1 MGIMEPLSPTGYAR
15 GDPID
20 LAIAEERLALPE
32 GIDGDLVEQINQ
44 DGLPL
49 RQWPAAVAELYH
61 ATVTSRLYQEGNFLF
76 LLGLLTCLAT
86 IVVDVLINPAMVPE
100 GVALRV
106 LAVAPLTLLGLMA
119 GTRGWT
125 NLLAFCVGASPIAF
139 IAVVVHLAVH
149 LPPDLSPRYINATIL
164 IVGLANIMLPYSLR
178 GLIIFDLS
186 ALVVAMLMLVLGGVD
201 FATQHLDTMALFILV
216 AGATI
221 PVASQFE
228 SLRQSNFLLTLRAQ
242 CAGRELLEA
251 NAALHTLSET
261 DPLTGISNRRSFERQ
276 FETDI
281 VAPGFNGRIDDRIAL
296 MMIDLDH
303 FKSFNDAHGHQAG
316 DSCLKLVAKALV
328 DIFDEAGGVVARY
341 GGEEFVAAL
350 RVRDSKEIVAV
361 AEDVRRTIATVLT
374 PVSESDRSLITASIG
389 VGVAPASAMLPRE
402 ELLEMADA
410 ALYSGKDAGRNRVEV
425 VEAEP
430 AFGRGG

>member
-1 MGIMEPLSPTGYAR
+1 MEPLSPTGYAS

-20 LAIAEERLALPE
+20 LATAEERLALPE
-32 GIDGDLVEQINQ
+32 GIDSDLVEQIDQ

-61 ATVTSRLYQEGNFLF
+61 ATVTSRLYQEGHFLF

-164 IVGLANIMLPYSLR
+164 IVGLANVMLPYSLR

-201 FATQHLDTMALFILV
+201 FATQHLDTIALFTLV

-361 AEDVRRTIATVLT
+361 AEDVRRSIATVLT

-402 ELLEMADA
+402 ELIEMADA